1 MASGPEAENVIGTSL
16 TNIKLGAIP
25 EITIESFPTPYSGAL
40 IMDTDYQA
48 VTREKL
54 ATDMR
59 ILLADT
65 EQLLKAVIGQS
76 GERLAALQPR
86 IEENLRKT
94 KAQLAEFEQ
103 AARDRANATVKL
115 TDDYAHEHPW
125 RIAATSALV
134 GMALGLLIG
143 RR

>member
-1 MASGPEAENVIGTSL
+1 
-16 TNIKLGAIP
+16 
-25 EITIESFPTPYSGAL
+25 
-40 IMDTDYQA
+40 MDMETERQV

-54 ATDMR
+54 AADMR
-59 ILLADT
+59 AVLADT

-76 GERLAALQPR
+76 GEKLAALQPR
-86 IEENLRKT
+86 IEENVRKA

-103 AARDRANATVKL
+103 SARERATATVKL

-125 RIAATSALV
+125 RIAGTSALV
-134 GMALGLLIG
+134 GVALGLLIG